1 MLYSNIAF
9 ALKGIY
15 YKLHSPVHRTN
26 FSKHDVLSE
35 RKEGTLKLPDI
46 LYLSETCV
54 MFFQLSV
61 HKQRIFRI
69 NHLNVYYQAEVV
81 LLFY

>member
-26 FSKHDVLSE
+26 FSNHDVLSE

-54 MFFQLSV
+54 MFFFNCQSISKGSSV
-61 HKQRIFRI
+61 LII
-69 NHLNVYYQAEVV
+69 
-81 LLFY
+81 